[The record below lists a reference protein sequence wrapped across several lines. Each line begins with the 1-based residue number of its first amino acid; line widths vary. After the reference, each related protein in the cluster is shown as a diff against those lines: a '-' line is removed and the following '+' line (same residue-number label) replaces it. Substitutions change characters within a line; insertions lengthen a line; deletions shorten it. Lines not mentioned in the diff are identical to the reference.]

1 MMVKIAFSSG
11 SLYTF
16 GLDRVF
22 GLAGEAG
29 FDGVEIMVD
38 NRLDTRDATY
48 LRHLEER
55 HGLPILSLHSPF
67 PLIPVDG
74 WAWDDA
80 ARTQRTVAL
89 AQALGVPTVV
99 THLPLRFHV
108 GVLHATLLQGRLL
121 LPMPWR
127 WGQSYARWLTTDLPA
142 LEQASSVTV
151 AVENMPCHFLGKR
164 RLDVHRMNRIEEWAQ
179 LRHLTLDTTH
189 LGTWGLDI
197 LDVYE
202 QVADRVAHV
211 HLSNFRDG
219 YEHLRLDDGHLP
231 LGAFLER
238 LRGRFQ
244 GTVAVELNPASLE
257 AEDEGKVRA
266 HLRATVEFCRQYTKV
281 HHFQDTLSG

>member
-1 MMVKIAFSSG
+1 MKIAFSTG

-22 GLAGEAG
+22 GLAQEAG
-29 FDGVEIMVD
+29 FDGLEVMID
-38 NRLDTRDATY
+38 NRWDTRDAAY
-48 LRHLEER
+48 LCRLQER
-55 HGLPILSLHSPF
+55 HNLPILSLHSPF
-67 PLIPVDG
+67 PLIAVDG

-80 ARTQRTVAL
+80 IRTQRTVAL
-89 AQALGVPTVV
+89 AEILGVPTIV

-108 GVLHATLLQGRLL
+108 AVLQTTLLKRRLL
-121 LPMPWR
+121 LPMPRR
-127 WGQSYARWLTTDLPA
+127 WGRSYARWLKEELTT
-142 LEQASSVTV
+142 LEQASCVTI

-164 RLDVHRMNRIEEWAQ
+164 RLDVHRMNRIEEWSQ
-179 LRHLTLDTTH
+179 FSHLTLDTTH

-211 HLSNFRDG
+211 HLSNFRNG
-219 YEHLRLDDGHLP
+219 QEHRRLDDGDLP
-231 LGAFLER
+231 LDAFLQR

-244 GTVAVELNPASLE
+244 GTVAIELNPVSLE

-266 HLRATVEFCRQYTKV
+266 HLRSAVEFCRQYT
-281 HHFQDTLSG
+281 G